1 MPRPRRTRNPG
12 GGRDARP
19 RTASLR
25 QNGSRMPPP
34 GTLLTVAVP
43 SALLSPAPPVSPALS
58 PPPSDTLLPLLV
70 TRGGASAAA
79 CRPWTDPARATPSPV
94 AHEAEPSLPHRR
106 CHEDVRRHTLAP
118 AGGRTPP
125 GPVRHRGRTSAETGT
140 RRGGRRPRAAPA
152 FPAPPH
158 RRPLRLRPGH
168 PWHGLPSLLVR
179 LRVWNGIRPIRPG
192 PIRTDPDRPGFLC
205 AGMPAAT
212 PPYSGMMSGA
222 PSRAASAVRSSGCRC
237 DSRSASTRFS

>member
-1 MPRPRRTRNPG
+1 MRGPARRPSGGTGAGCRR
-12 GGRDARP
+12 
-19 RTASLR
+19 
-25 QNGSRMPPP
+25 P

-58 PPPSDTLLPLLV
+58 LPPSDTLLPLLV
-70 TRGGASAAA
+70 TRGGAPAAT
-79 CRPWTDPARATPSPV
+79 CRPWPDPARATPSSAV
-94 AHEAEPSLPHRR
+94 HEAEPPLPHRR

-140 RRGGRRPRAAPA
+140 RRGRRRPRADPA

-158 RRPLRLRPGH
+158 RRPLRLRHGR
-168 PWHGLPSLLVR
+168 PWHGLRHSPSGAVCGPGSTR
-179 LRVWNGIRPIRPG
+179 SAPGRSDPTRTGPIRP
-192 PIRTDPDRPGFLC
+192 DPTRAGSLC
-205 AGMPAAT
+205 VGMPAAT

-237 DSRSASTRFS
+237 DSRSASTLFS